1 VFALRFADTP
11 SVKVWVAVVA
21 VPWFELN
28 VTVNVP
34 RVMVIVVALDE
45 AAEKPSAAALVAVT
59 SQVPA
64 EVNERVEPETVQPA
78 VPAVAVKVLA
88 PVPLPPLVVN
98 ASVEPVVPAV
108 DVTDSA
114 AWFSRP

>member
-1 VFALRFADTP
+1 MFALRFADTP
-11 SVKVWVAVVA
+11 SVKVWVVVVA

-45 AAEKPSAAALVAVT
+45 TDAKPSADAFVAVT
-59 SQVPA
+59 VQVPA
-64 EVNERVEPETVQPA
+64 DVNDNVDPETEQPA
-78 VPAVAVKVLA
+78 VPAVAVNVTA
-88 PVPLPPLVVN
+88 PDPLPPLVVN
-98 ASVEPVVPAV
+98 ASGEPVLPVV